1 MSTPKNGQTA
11 DELFECVLTIFGVGA
26 QRVNLKTYTNWDKL
40 IWFKLFCASVVF
52 FLKQNGF
59 MLNKNMN
66 SG

>member
-1 MSTPKNGQTA
+1 MNCLSVFDHFWGWGSKGK
-11 DELFECVLTIFGVGA
+11 FENI
-26 QRVNLKTYTNWDKL
+26 YTNWDKL
-40 IWFKLFCASVVF
+40 IWFKLFRASVVF